1 MTAGHIETKKTRC
14 VAVAVSINWALV
26 FARRPDLEP
35 PGYRETLQR
44 LAARPPRPK
53 KKKKAKR

>member
-1 MTAGHIETKKTRC
+1 MAI
-14 VAVAVSINWALV
+14 SINWALV

-35 PGYRETLQR
+35 PGYRETLQQ
-44 LAARPPRPK
+44 LAAKPPRPK